1 MSSAAHDYMND
12 CDGSDGITGS
22 FVEFLGFGCAYIYEA
37 PNSNYNLRG
46 AFMLPSTMCPVSKLF
61 EVNN

>member
-1 MSSAAHDYMND
+1 MND

-22 FVEFLGFGCAYIYEA
+22 FVEFLGFGCAYIYGA

-46 AFMLPSTMCPVSKLF
+46 AFMLPSTMSDVKI
-61 EVNN
+61 V